1 MTRSEIDTLLTKG
14 HYNWMG
20 FLYSPSKLDPQSFSV
35 KALGEAL
42 GEKLIATQYLSEVLG
57 LKIERDDYDQQKGK
71 ISLETDRIASA
82 ISRNIKTSSGIS
94 VNDTLSVTNIPD
106 RLKTAEGYIDALWL
120 EHHGFGGIKVKI
132 KLDNISQKYILFDLS
147 GNPIKDF
154 TYSISVGNIGGAQV
168 KDTIKLYTVAFAK
181 DSTSYAI
188 LVCPDIEAAPVID
201 GMREICINVFATNL
215 RKEAAI
221 ALLGNPP
228 FNLTDA
234 GINRLFAPTPETQ
247 IAKGGGQ

>member
-1 MTRSEIDTLLTKG
+1 
-14 HYNWMG
+14 MG

-154 TYSISVGNIGGAQV
+154 HLNHFCRQY
-168 KDTIKLYTVAFAK
+168 
-181 DSTSYAI
+181 
-188 LVCPDIEAAPVID
+188 
-201 GMREICINVFATNL
+201 R
-215 RKEAAI
+215 RR
-221 ALLGNPP
+221 
-228 FNLTDA
+228 A
-234 GINRLFAPTPETQ
+234 GERHH
-247 IAKGGGQ
+247 